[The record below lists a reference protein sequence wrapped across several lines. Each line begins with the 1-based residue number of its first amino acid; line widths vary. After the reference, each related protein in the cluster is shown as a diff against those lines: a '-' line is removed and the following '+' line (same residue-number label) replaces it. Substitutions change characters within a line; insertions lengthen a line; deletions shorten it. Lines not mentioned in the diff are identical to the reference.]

1 MQTLIDALS
10 LVNVGVPVYLIVT
23 APSVLPMAERG
34 LMQGRELR
42 PLFVVPVCKPGDV
55 GNPPGNF
62 ETGACIRQF
71 MTMRS
76 FARRSFCCCSRAV
89 HVLCALRHGIA
100 G

>member
-42 PLFVVPVCKPGDV
+42 PFWSCLSASHVMWETRREISRRAPAS
-55 GNPPGNF
+55 GN
-62 ETGACIRQF
+62 
-71 MTMRS
+71 S
-76 FARRSFCCCSRAV
+76 
-89 HVLCALRHGIA
+89 
-100 G
+100 

>member
-1 MQTLIDALS
+1 MQTLNGALS
-10 LVNVGVPVYLIVT
+10 LVNVGVPAHLIV
-23 APSVLPMAERG
+23 AEPSVLPMAERG

-42 PLFVVPVCKPGDV
+42 PLFVVLVCKPCDV
-55 GNPPGNF
+55 RNPPGIF
-62 ETGACIRQF
+62 VTGACIRQF

-89 HVLCALRHGIA
+89 HVLRALRHGIA